1 MLNRIVSLFAVL
13 LVVLLLAAP
22 VAAQDAEVTPAPD
35 VGETSITV
43 EDGGTLVLD
52 QSPAPSLPPEIADEL
67 PSRNETLTTVL
78 IVVGGLGGVLLLG
91 ALLGL
96 FLLAY
101 NAAPPWAQGLLLS
114 NRAWIEG
121 RVDAGTDL
129 VVAGAKTTRNTFDDS
144 VAAYLDELVDRKV
157 KEWFDA
163 RETPADGPPF

>member
-1 MLNRIVSLFAVL
+1 MRSLNRLF
-13 LVVLLLAAP
+13 VLLLLVLLMVAP
-22 VAAQDAEVTPAPD
+22 VAAQEVTPAPD

-101 NAAPPWAQGLLLS
+101 NAAPPWAQQLILN
-114 NRAWIEG
+114 NRGWIEG